1 VSPAGLCFGLATL
14 LALAAGRE
22 VLRGRAAH
30 RGVSYPAMG
39 RVSHTATNDMA
50 PMGLR
55 VTSDAGRD
63 DKRGL
68 RLDARWAHAALW
80 LNLPERLKRSG
91 LGARLPLPALL
102 LGKLAGL
109 CLGAIL
115 ALAATPAAPGRIGI
129 AVALGLPAAGFFVPD
144 ALLEREARRR
154 RRRLVAALPDALDLL
169 AVSVASGRGPADG
182 LAQLARAGE
191 GPLAE
196 EMRIAVAELSCGS
209 PLSAALAALRARV
222 PGSELAT
229 LVASIERSRRF
240 GSPLADQLRR
250 QASALRRDSRR
261 AVEERAA
268 RAAPKIQL
276 VVALVLVP
284 SVMLMIAAGLI
295 ANAGSLLSGF

>member
-1 VSPAGLCFGLATL
+1 MSPAGLLFAIATL

-22 VLRGRAAH
+22 VLVARAQRSGVRNARDAYLAHSATGLDPAVSSAAAMRAAS
-30 RGVSYPAMG
+30 GGSA
-39 RVSHTATNDMA
+39 
-50 PMGLR
+50 L
-55 VTSDAGRD
+55 AGR
-63 DKRGL
+63 
-68 RLDARWAHAALW
+68 WALAALW
-80 LNLPERLKRSG
+80 LGLPERLRRSG
-91 LGARLPLPALL
+91 LEARLPLPAVL

-109 CLGAIL
+109 FGGAIL
-115 ALAATPAAPGRIGI
+115 ALGAAPAAPGRIGI
-129 AVALGLPAAGFFVPD
+129 VVALGLPAAGFLVPD

-209 PLSAALAALRARV
+209 SLSATLAALRARV
-222 PGSELAT
+222 PGSELAA

-250 QASALRRDSRR
+250 QASALRREGRR

>member
-1 VSPAGLCFGLATL
+1 MSPAGLCFALATL

-22 VLRGRAAH
+22 VLKARAARRATRNH
-30 RGVSYPAMG
+30 PQGTISRSAGAGASWDGERGGPSGSSPVAAARLHGPWA
-39 RVSHTATNDMA
+39 RV
-50 PMGLR
+50 
-55 VTSDAGRD
+55 
-63 DKRGL
+63 
-68 RLDARWAHAALW
+68 ALW
-80 LNLPERLKRSG
+80 FDLPERLRRSG
-91 LGARLPLPALL
+91 LEARLPMPALL
-102 LGKLAGL
+102 LAKGAGL

-115 ALAATPAAPGRIGI
+115 ALGAAPAAPGRIGI

-169 AVSVASGRGPADG
+169 AVSVASGRGPGEG
-182 LAQLARAGE
+182 LAQIARAGE

-209 PLSAALAALRARV
+209 PLSATLAALRARV

-250 QASALRRDSRR
+250 QATSLRREGRR